1 MNGVAIAFTII
12 GVTILAGYFSA
23 RFGLVPVEQGRLLN
37 RIGFFVFS
45 PALLFSVL
53 AKTSVQTLFSPVL
66 LVLLLSSAI
75 IGVLFVALSRL
86 FFRRTFSETAMGAA
100 ASLYLNSN
108 NIGLPISLFVLGD
121 LTYFA
126 PVLVLHLV
134 ILTPAIL
141 ISLELGRGV
150 AASIPKALLRAFSN
164 PLILAAVLGVIVAFT
179 GLKLPAIVIEPLEA
193 LGAAAVPLLLFAY
206 GVSLRG
212 QRLFHADGDR
222 RFSLTAITLKT
233 FAMPAIAYALSAW
246 MLNLSAHEVFV
257 AVVLAAL
264 PTAQNMFTYASVY
277 NSKLYAVR
285 DVVFATTLLSL
296 PAMLL
301 IAVLLEA

>member
-164 PLILAAVLGVIVAFT
+164 PLILAALLGVIVAFT

-222 RFSLTAITLKT
+222 PFSLTAITLKT
-233 FAMPAIAYALSAW
+233 IAMPVIAFVLSAW
-246 MLNLSAHEVFV
+246 ILTLSPHEVFV

-301 IAVLLEA
+301 IAALLEA